1 MIDKSVNSDFNVP
14 SHVKED
20 SIVEGMPSENRDSE
34 SDSDIWEVIEK
45 GSEKGKP
52 KLVNSSGYSYVV
64 RRVRNGTKYWRCS
77 VRNSNMKCP
86 ATVTERCGV
95 FTSSQASHCHSPV
108 TGASVLTKL
117 KVAFKGKAQ
126 SDPFTAS
133 PMIVDEAIYHHMD
146 PTYACDLPNLR
157 SLYRTVNRVRQAL
170 RHNHQE
176 NLNSVSE
183 SDSDVWEVIKK
194 GSQMGRP
201 KLVNNSG
208 YSYVVSRVRNGTKY
222 WRCSVRNSNMKCPAT
237 VTERCGV
244 FTSSQAPHCHSP
256 VAGASVLTKL
266 KVAFKEKAYSDP
278 FTASPMI
285 VDDAIYNHVVPTDLC
300 DLPNL
305 RSLYRMANRVGKAVR
320 HNHQENL
327 KFDLNLDA
335 LPEDFVQA

>member
-1 MIDKSVNSDFNVP
+1 MV
-14 SHVKED
+14 
-20 SIVEGMPSENRDSE
+20 
-34 SDSDIWEVIEK
+34 
-45 GSEKGKP
+45 
-52 KLVNSSGYSYVV
+52 Y
-64 RRVRNGTKYWRCS
+64 
-77 VRNSNMKCP
+77 
-86 ATVTERCGV
+86 
-95 FTSSQASHCHSPV
+95 SQASHCHSPV
-108 TGASVLTKL
+108 VGASVLTKL
-117 KVAFKGKAQ
+117 KVAFKEKAQ

-133 PMIVDEAIYHHMD
+133 PMIVDEAIYNHVV
-146 PTYACDLPNLR
+146 PTDLCDLPNLR
-157 SLYRTVNRVRQAL
+157 SLYRTANRVRQAM

-176 NLNSVSE
+176 KLNSNSE
-183 SDSDVWEVIKK
+183 SDTDVWEVIEK
-194 GSQMGRP
+194 GTERGNP

-208 YSYVVSRVRNGTKY
+208 YSYVVSRVRKGTKY

-266 KVAFKEKAYSDP
+266 KVAFKEKAQSDP

-285 VDDAIYNHVVPTDLC
+285 VDEAIYNHVVPTDLC

-305 RSLYRMANRVGKAVR
+305 RSLYRTANRVGKAVR

-335 LPEDFVQA
+335 LPEDFVQAYVSVRGKRL